1 MKAPSKKVSSSLLLA
16 ALGLILIGLS
26 FGSCSG
32 PHHGSGNHKNH
43 MTNSM
48 GG

>member
-1 MKAPSKKVSSSLLLA
+1 MKKHSPVVLLVF
-16 ALGLILIGLS
+16 LGLILITLA
-26 FGSCSG
+26 GSCSG
-32 PHHGSGNHKNH
+32 PHHGSGNHKSH

>member
-1 MKAPSKKVSSSLLLA
+1 MKAPLKKNSPIIILV
-16 ALGLILIGLS
+16 ALGLILITLVGA
-26 FGSCSG
+26 CST
-32 PHHGSGNHKNH
+32 PHHGSGNKRNH

>member
-1 MKAPSKKVSSSLLLA
+1 MKAPSKKQSSGFLLIA
-16 ALGLILIGLS
+16 MGLILIGLS
-26 FGSCSG
+26 LGSCSG

>member
-1 MKAPSKKVSSSLLLA
+1 MKKTRTKLSPKAIALA
-16 ALGLILIGLS
+16 LLILIGLG
-26 FGSCSG
+26 FASCST
-32 PHHGSGNHKNH
+32 PHHGSGNHRNH

>member
-1 MKAPSKKVSSSLLLA
+1 MKTGHTKISGKLIIIGIILVS
-16 ALGLILIGLS
+16 LGLGL
-26 FGSCSG
+26 GSCSG
-32 PHHGSGNHKNH
+32 PHHGSGNHRNH

>member
-1 MKAPSKKVSSSLLLA
+1 MKTYRTKNSLKLILVA
-16 ALGLILIGLS
+16 IILITLGL
-26 FGSCSG
+26 GSCSG